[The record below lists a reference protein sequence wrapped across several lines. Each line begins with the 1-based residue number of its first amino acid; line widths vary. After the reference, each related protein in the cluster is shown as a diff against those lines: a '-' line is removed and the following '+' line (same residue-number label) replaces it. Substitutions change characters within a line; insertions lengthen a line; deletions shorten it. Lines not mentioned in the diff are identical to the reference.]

1 MLKEDIIKSAVSLKE
16 EINGIIDSSTFDS
29 LTVEQIIDKFVEIG
43 KEHIKDRLLNQF
55 KAIANSDDFDKQL
68 PYISK
73 KANIVN
79 DFLFKLNFANYID
92 ISLLLKETDLLYK
105 IEHHYEEN
113 DKYHNFSKLFK
124 ILELEQADFYADV
137 SLKRFYNASSF
148 LNLFN
153 FTHTDTYYNIRSSL
167 RTNIE
172 QKLPKDNRISFYCFI
187 NYYYKHPVTEE
198 MIFYY
203 NKVYHI
209 TYDNDKF
216 NFENISAKESDC
228 QLNFY

>member
-1 MLKEDIIKSAVSLKE
+1 MKKADLVKSVASLEKELNSL
-16 EINGIIDSSTFDS
+16 FDS
-29 LTVEQIIDKFVEIG
+29 TQFDNSTENQLKDKFVELG
-43 KEHIKDRLLNQF
+43 KKVIKTRLLNQF
-55 KAIANSDDFDKQL
+55 KAIANSDDFDEEI

-73 KANIVN
+73 KANILN
-79 DFLFKLNFANYID
+79 DFLFRLSFID
-92 ISLLLKETDLLYK
+92 YVDTHLLLNETDLLYK

-124 ILELEQADFYADV
+124 ILELEQATFYADV
-137 SLKRFYNASSF
+137 SIKRFYNTSSF

-167 RTNIE
+167 KTNIE
-172 QKLPKDNRISFYCFI
+172 QKLPKDNRISFYGFI

-216 NFENISAKESDC
+216 NFEDISTKESDC